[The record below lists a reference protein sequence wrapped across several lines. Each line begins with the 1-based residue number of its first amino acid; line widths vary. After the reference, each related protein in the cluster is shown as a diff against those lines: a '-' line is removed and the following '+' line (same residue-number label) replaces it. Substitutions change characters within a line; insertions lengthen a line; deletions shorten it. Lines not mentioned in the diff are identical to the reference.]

1 MPVTLD
7 PKYGQFKLVQVKEDL
22 DSEGDFTLDFNN
34 AELKDFSIEGHKDA
48 QNWGILYNT
57 RNKGNRHTAKDMNS
71 LSMKGSPFDSSR
83 NFFALYFEPCLDQ
96 TKYCASREDLQ

>member
-7 PKYGQFKLVQVKEDL
+7 PKYGKFKLVQVKEDL

-34 AELKDFSIEGHKDA
+34 VELKDFAIEGHKDA
-48 QNWGILYNT
+48 RNWGILYNT
-57 RNKGNRHTAKDMNS
+57 RNKGNRYTAKDMNS

-83 NFFALYFEPCLDQ
+83 IFFALYFEPCLDQ